1 MGVKV
6 REKRGKLYLDVYT
19 CGKRTWEALGL
30 TLTDDP
36 KQNKEV
42 MRLAEVCRSKRETQ
56 LVSGEWGL
64 LDPINGKKALYQY
77 ALEVAETKNT
87 GKNLLK
93 ALKHLADFP
102 GGSAIQLS
110 QVTEHWFEG
119 FQNYLL
125 KDAADVNGKK
135 LAQITAAHYAGEI
148 RFVLHRAVRDSIIPR
163 NPAASVKGITV
174 PESEKV
180 YLNTEELQ
188 RLANT
193 PVGGALGAEVRRG
206 FLFSC
211 FTGLRVSDIKSL
223 TWGDI
228 ERDPLQI
235 KKRQQKTGR
244 YVNIPLNPNAWEII
258 NDGAIH
264 KHSELVFP
272 LIGTTGTSTNQYL
285 GFWTRD
291 AGLEKKIGWHTARH
305 TFATLTLENGADF
318 FTVSKLLGHTKTATT
333 AVYTKATDKLKRE
346 AVNALPDIDL
356 PAAGGGK

>member
-1 MGVKV
+1 MGVKI
-6 REKRGKLYLDVYT
+6 REKRGKLYLDVYFN
-19 CGKRTWEALGL
+19 GRRTWESLGL
-30 TLTDDP
+30 TVPADQLQ
-36 KQNKEV
+36 KKEV
-42 MRLAEVCRSKRETQ
+42 MKLADVLRSKRETQ

-64 LDPINGKKALYQY
+64 LDPIGGKKSLYTY
-77 ALEVAETKNT
+77 ALEIAESKNN
-87 GKNLLK
+87 GQNLLK
-93 ALKHLADFP
+93 ALKHLEAFP
-102 GGSAIQLS
+102 GGAAIQLS
-110 QVTEHWFEG
+110 QINERWFEG

-125 KDAADVNGKK
+125 KDARDTRGHK
-135 LAQITAAHYAGEI
+135 LAQITASHYAAEL

-163 NPAASVKGITV
+163 NPAASVKGIPV

-180 YLNTEELQ
+180 YLNTEEIQ

-193 PVGGALGAEVRRG
+193 PVGGILGAEVRRG

-211 FTGLRVSDIKSL
+211 FTGLRVSDIKTL

-264 KHSELVFP
+264 KHTELVFP

>member
-6 REKRGKLYLDVYT
+6 REKRGKLYLDVYFN
-19 CGKRTWEALGL
+19 GKRTWEALGL
-30 TLTDDP
+30 TVTDDP

-42 MRLAEVCRSKRETQ
+42 YRLAEVCRSKRETQ

-64 LDPINGKKALYQY
+64 LDPINGKKSLYSY
-77 ALEVAETKNT
+77 ALEIAETKNT

-93 ALKHLADFP
+93 ALKHLEAFP
-102 GGSAIQLS
+102 GGTGIQLS
-110 QVTEHWFEG
+110 QITERWFEG

-125 KDAADVNGKK
+125 KDAADGNGKR
-135 LAQITAAHYAGEI
+135 LAQITASHYAAEI

-163 NPAASVKGITV
+163 NPAAAVKSIPV
-174 PESEKV
+174 PESEKI
-180 YLNTEELQ
+180 YLNPDEIQ

-193 PVGGALGAEVRRG
+193 SIGGKLGAEVRRG
-206 FLFSC
+206 FLFCC
-211 FTGLRVSDIKSL
+211 FTGLRVSDIKTL

-235 KKRQQKTGR
+235 KKRQEKTGR
-244 YVNIPLNPNAWEII
+244 FVFIPLNTNAWDLI

-291 AGLEKKIGWHTARH
+291 AGIEKKIGWHTARH

-346 AVNALPDIDL
+346 AVNALPEINI

>member
-6 REKRGKLYLDVYT
+6 REKRGKLYLDVYS

-56 LVSGEWGL
+56 IVSGEWGL
-64 LDPINGKKALYQY
+64 LDPVSGKKSLYSFMQELGSKRDSKDKINKCLHYLEQY
-77 ALEVAETKNT
+77 
-87 GKNLLK
+87 
-93 ALKHLADFP
+93 P
-102 GGSAIQLS
+102 GGAAVHIAQINERW
-110 QVTEHWFEG
+110 VEG

-125 KDAADVNGKK
+125 KETGLSQTTAYNYAA
-135 LAQITAAHYAGEI
+135 AI
-148 RFVLHRAVRDSIIPR
+148 RFSLKRAVRDNIIPR
-163 NPAASVKGITV
+163 NPAASVKGITL

-180 YLNTEELQ
+180 FLNRDEIQ

-193 PVGGALGAEVRRG
+193 PIGGVLGAEVRRG

-211 FTGLRVSDIKSL
+211 FTGLRVSDIKTL

-228 ERDPLQI
+228 EREPVQI

-244 YVNIPLNPNAWEII
+244 FVIIPLNPNAWEII

-291 AGLEKKIGWHTARH
+291 AGIEKKIGWHTARH

-346 AVNALPDIDL
+346 AVNALPEIDL
-356 PAAGGGK
+356 PAEGGGK